1 MNWKIIKKETTPV
14 VLGIAMCIN
23 FILSFAIA
31 LWMGTALQKRGQSA
45 TFAVITG
52 IIIFLIIGTILFWL
66 SALIMDDDGEEDALS
81 VYEGELIILSGVYQ
95 GVHLKLLPE
104 ETLIHGSNPNRSQL
118 IFESTEVSDRHCR
131 IQYDKEHQ
139 TYQVTDYSQNGTY
152 LDDGERLPKNQE
164 IRLEKGSIIQ
174 IGYSDNFI
182 QLD

>member
-52 IIIFLIIGTILFWL
+52 LIIFLVIGTILFWL
-66 SALIMDDDGEEDALS
+66 SALIMDDDREEDALPI
-81 VYEGELIILSGVYQ
+81 YEGKLTILSGIYQ
-95 GVHLKLLPE
+95 GEQLKLLPK
-104 ETLIHGSNPNRSQL
+104 ETLILGSNPDRSQL
-118 IFESTEVSDRHCR
+118 IFNSTEVSDRHCQ
-131 IQYDKEHQ
+131 IQYDKECH

-152 LDDGERLPKNQE
+152 LDDGERLPKNRE
-164 IRLEKGSIIQ
+164 VRLEKGSIIQ
-174 IGYSDNFI
+174 LGYSDNFI